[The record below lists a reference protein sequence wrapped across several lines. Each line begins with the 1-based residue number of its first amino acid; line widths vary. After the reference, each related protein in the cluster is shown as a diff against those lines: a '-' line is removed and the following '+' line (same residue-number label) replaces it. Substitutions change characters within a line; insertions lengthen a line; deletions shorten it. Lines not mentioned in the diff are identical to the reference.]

1 MNEID
6 TKVMI
11 DDILKMLKV
20 IKDKKAVF
28 VIYNIVMKY
37 YLKSR
42 C

>member
-1 MNEID
+1 MNEIN

-11 DDILKMLKV
+11 DDILKMVKV

-28 VIYNIVMKY
+28 IIYNIVMKY

>member
-1 MNEID
+1 MSEIN
-6 TKVMI
+6 TKIMI
-11 DDILKMLKV
+11 DDILKMLRV
-20 IKDKKAVF
+20 IKDKKAIF